1 MCYMCSLVKQ
11 VIFPCEKIQVIFTL
25 VLLLKMDQLVFPVLK
40 LMHMLPC
47 TSRNTKDLFSVTFM
61 G

>member
-1 MCYMCSLVKQ
+1 MCYMCYLVKQ
-11 VIFPCEKIQVIFTL
+11 VIFPREKIQIIFTL

-47 TSRNTKDLFSVTFM
+47 TSHNTKDLFSVTFM
-61 G
+61 V